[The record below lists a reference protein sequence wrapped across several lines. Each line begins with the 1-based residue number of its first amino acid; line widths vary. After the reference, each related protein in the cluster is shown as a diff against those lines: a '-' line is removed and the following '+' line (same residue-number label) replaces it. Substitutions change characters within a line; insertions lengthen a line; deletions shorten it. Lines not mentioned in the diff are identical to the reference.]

1 MSGIAATAAGR
12 NLRFAVLTEELVAT
26 GPDAANRAAVKAR
39 AREELAVAGLAWRED
54 RKVMNKVLKGLSPHR

>member
-54 RKVMNKVLKGLSPHR
+54 R